1 MKYTYEKILHMRIY
15 IYGMRCKVEYS
26 YVYVKVYISYIST
39 LPTPVA
45 VLFDLW
51 TIEKWGRGVG
61 GGKGGWEK
69 RKRKGKESE
78 KREGEKNG

>member
-1 MKYTYEKILHMRIY
+1 
-15 IYGMRCKVEYS
+15 MRCKVEYS

-51 TIEKWGRGVG
+51 TIEKWGRGG
-61 GGKGGWEK
+61 GGRAGE
-69 RKRKGKESE
+69 RKGKESE
-78 KREGEKNG
+78 KREKREGENIG